1 MLIIP
6 GVLPVAP
13 PAEQAFAVQPEPSTV
28 ITVMAATHPSKPRN
42 ETGSDSGS
50 HSDKKYGAKR
60 DPFPDPDRPVGPPP
74 SFEANMLETEREKL
88 RIGPNLEHG
97 QDLNTPKSGD
107 LFGQTPAH
115 DQNSIDVTF

>member
-1 MLIIP
+1 MLILP

-28 ITVMAATHPSKPRN
+28 KTVTAATHPSKSRN
-42 ETGSDSGS
+42 ETGSESGP
-50 HSDKKYGAKR
+50 HSDKNHDAKR

-74 SFEANMLETEREKL
+74 SFEANMLETELEKL

-97 QDLNTPKSGD
+97 RDLNTPKSD
-107 LFGQTPAH
+107 DHFGQTPAH
-115 DQNSIDVTF
+115 DPNSVDITL